1 MSSLPNHRKQYE
13 SSLPFHLNGREP
25 LYLLEE
31 IPWQVPLPQQLRREG
46 PRPSRERRELRLP
59 LSEFLTI
66 SSSSSKHGR
75 ELLTV
80 KNNGFQTSILDQR
93 SLVLPCGL
101 QKEMRSPLRDPL
113 KQEESSLLVI
123 FGKRREFLSRE
134 LFYLLASLHL
144 DLKKTEESSLL
155 GSMDRAPPAFNQ
167 KKGVAPPKLQTK
179 RSDPPS
185 TFNMKANSATSCSK
199 STRKL
204 PQNIGGKRRGPI
216 TSW

>member
-1 MSSLPNHRKQYE
+1 MSSLPHPKTIRKLPPI
-13 SSLPFHLNGREP
+13 SLERREL

-80 KNNGFQTSILDQR
+80 KNNGFQTSVLDQR
-93 SLVLPCGL
+93 SLVLPRGL

-123 FGKRREFLSRE
+123 LVR
-134 LFYLLASLHL
+134 
-144 DLKKTEESSLL
+144 EESFFLESSFTFWQVFILTSRRL
-155 GSMDRAPPAFNQ
+155 KRA
-167 KKGVAPPKLQTK
+167 
-179 RSDPPS
+179 RSS
-185 TFNMKANSATSCSK
+185 EVWTE
-199 STRKL
+199 L
-204 PQNIGGKRRGPI
+204 PQLSTKKRC
-216 TSW
+216 SSSQASNKEV